1 MMGDH
6 DLQYN
11 PGFPA
16 RRVQENDMFSSPRHF
31 IVILALAAAAAQPA
45 YAQDKNQDKAK
56 DPKVVLDL
64 EKSSPDD

>member
-1 MMGDH
+1 
-6 DLQYN
+6 
-11 PGFPA
+11 
-16 RRVQENDMFSSPRHF
+16 MFSSPRHF
-31 IVILALAAAAAQPA
+31 IVILALAAAAAQPN